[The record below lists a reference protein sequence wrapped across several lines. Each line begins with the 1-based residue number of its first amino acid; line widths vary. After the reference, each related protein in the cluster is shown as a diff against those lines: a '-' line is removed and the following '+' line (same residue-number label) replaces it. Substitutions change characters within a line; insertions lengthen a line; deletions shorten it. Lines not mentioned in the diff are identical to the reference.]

1 MNTWKYSI
9 SPLFGE
15 IALNLGLCQPSQI
28 VDALCLQE
36 EQRGDGRSP
45 ERIGQILIQRGH
57 LTTEEVRVVME
68 NVEKRTRTL
77 ELPGYDSLEFVSS
90 DSTTQLFRGV
100 ELGTGRTVAIKILRF
115 GLAEAEEQHLL
126 FLEDSRRL
134 SLLNHRNVVRLRHSG
149 DLEGIPFLVLDY
161 VLGPDLR
168 LHLEEHG
175 PMAESEALDCVVQ
188 VASGIQHAHEH
199 GIVHGALRPE
209 AILLPRQGGA
219 KVTDF
224 GISDARDICETGVCK
239 GLTTPHYTAPELF
252 RTGTRAGC
260 HSDIYSL
267 GAVYF
272 LMLTGRPPFKGTGRE
287 VVRQHLKKPVPDP
300 RVLVPGTSR
309 ASALLCA
316 RMMEK
321 VPERRPESAREVI
334 AAARR
339 IKDDQAGGKHP
350 GHGTGGGEPIGRL
363 LSRRHG
369 GR

>member
-36 EQRGDGRSP
+36 EQRGRGGNP

-57 LTTEEVRVVME
+57 LTPEEVRLVME
-68 NVEKRTRTL
+68 EVENRARTL
-77 ELPGYDSLEFVSS
+77 DLPGFDSLEFVSR

-100 ELGTGRTVAIKILRF
+100 ELGTRRTVAIKILRF
-115 GLAEAEEQHLL
+115 GLAEAEEQHRW
-126 FLEDSRRL
+126 FLEDSQRL
-134 SLLNHRNVVRLRHSG
+134 SLLNHKNVVRLRHSG

-168 LHLEEHG
+168 SHLEENG
-175 PMAESEALDCVVQ
+175 PMKEQKALDCILQ

-199 GIVHGALRPE
+199 GIIHGALRPE
-209 AILLPRQGGA
+209 TILLPRQGGA
-219 KVTDF
+219 KITDF
-224 GISDARDICETGVCK
+224 GISDARDVCEG
-239 GLTTPHYTAPELF
+239 GARNSLTTPYHTAPEQF
-252 RTGTRAGC
+252 RAGARAGIR
-260 HSDIYSL
+260 SDIYSL

-272 LMLTGRPPFKGTGRE
+272 FMLTGRPPFKGTGQE
-287 VVRQHLKKPVPDP
+287 VIRQHLKKPAPDP

-316 RMMEK
+316 QMMEK
-321 VPERRPESAREVI
+321 TPERRPESASLVI
-334 AAARR
+334 EAVRR
-339 IKDDQAGGKHP
+339 IQDDQ
-350 GHGTGGGEPIGRL
+350 TGGPHADKKVRSAEPIGRL
-363 LSRRHG
+363 MSRRHG
-369 GR
+369 GD